1 MLRWRLIIGTALVAL
16 LLGLCWLDARADY
29 PGVYLFPLAL
39 VLCTLGADEL
49 VAMFRAV
56 GHNPHRVAT
65 IEATLV
71 ALLGACVPIFWPED
85 AIPGGAMAYLA
96 LGLAA
101 GLAIVLVT
109 ELVRYAAPGKSINQI
124 AVSAFSVLYVGGL
137 MGFLVQ
143 LRLFPLGNNLAGGG
157 MLALFSMI
165 AIVKFTDIGAY
176 FGGRQ
181 WGKHKMAPVV
191 SPGKTWEGAACGL
204 LVGTLAGFIVLGP
217 VRSSLGVQ
225 LDPGRLPWFVGVA
238 IYGMVVS
245 AAGMIGDLAES
256 LLKRDAGVKDSSTWL
271 PGFGGVLDL
280 IDSLLLAAPVA
291 YALWI
296 SGLVGG

>member
-16 LLGLCWLDARADY
+16 LLGLCWFDIRAVY

-39 VLCTLGADEL
+39 VLCVLGADEL

-56 GHNPHRVAT
+56 GHNPHKGAT
-65 IEATLV
+65 ISAAV
-71 ALLGACVPIFWPED
+71 IALLGACVPIVWPVLE
-85 AIPGGAMAYLA
+85 IPGGPMAYLA

-101 GLAIVLVT
+101 GLAILLVT
-109 ELVRYAAPGKSINQI
+109 EIIRYTTPGKSINQL
-124 AVSAFSVLYVGGL
+124 AMSSFAVLYLGGML
-137 MGFLVQ
+137 GFLVQ
-143 LRLFPLGNNLAGGG
+143 LRLSPLGNDLAGGG

-181 WGKHKMAPVV
+181 WGKHKMAPVI

-204 LVGTLAGFIVLGP
+204 AVGTLAGFIVLGP

-225 LDPGRLPWFVGVA
+225 LDPGRLPWFVGVM
-238 IYGMVVS
+238 IYGIVVS

-256 LLKRDAGVKDSSTWL
+256 LLKRDAGVKDSSAWL

-296 SGLVGG
+296 SGIVGG

>member
-1 MLRWRLIIGTALVAL
+1 VLRWRLIIGSALVAL
-16 LLGLCWLDARADY
+16 LLGLCWLDVRAEW

-39 VLCTLGADEL
+39 VLCVLGTDEL

-56 GHNPHRVAT
+56 GHKPHRVAT
-65 IEATLV
+65 IGATLT
-71 ALLGACVPIFWPED
+71 ALLGACIPIAWPEN
-85 AIPGGAMAYLA
+85 AIAGGAMAYLA

-101 GLAIVLVT
+101 GLMIVLIT
-109 ELVRYAAPGKSINQI
+109 ELVHYTAPGKSINQL
-124 AVSAFSVLYVGGL
+124 AMSSFAVLYLGGML
-137 MGFLVQ
+137 GFLVQ
-143 LRLFPLGNNLAGGG
+143 LRLLPLGGNLAGGG

-181 WGKHKMAPVV
+181 WGKHKMAPVI

-204 LVGTLAGFIVLGP
+204 LVGTIAGFIVLGP

-225 LDPGRLPWFVGVA
+225 LDPGRLPWFVGVM
-238 IYGMVVS
+238 IYGIVVS

>member
-1 MLRWRLIIGTALVAL
+1 VLRWRLIIGTVLVAL
-16 LLGLCWLDARADY
+16 LLGLCWLDVRADY
-29 PGVYLFPLAL
+29 PGVYLFPLAV
-39 VLCTLGADEL
+39 VLCVLGADEL
-49 VAMFRAV
+49 IAMFRAV
-56 GHNPHRVAT
+56 GHDPHKGAT
-65 IEATLV
+65 ISATLV
-71 ALLGACVPIFWPED
+71 AMLGACIPIAWPED
-85 AIPGGAMAYLA
+85 SIPGDAMAFLA

-101 GLAIVLVT
+101 GLVVVLVT
-109 ELVRYAAPGKSINQI
+109 ELVRYTAPGKSINQL
-124 AVSAFSVLYVGGL
+124 AMSSFAVLYLGGML
-137 MGFLVQ
+137 GFLVQ
-143 LRLFPLGNNLAGGG
+143 LRLLPLGNNLAGGG

-181 WGKHKMAPVV
+181 WGKHKMAPVI

-204 LVGTLAGFIVLGP
+204 AVGTLAGFIVLGP

-225 LDPGRLPWFVGVA
+225 LDPGRLPWFVGVL
-238 IYGMVVS
+238 IYGIVVS
-245 AAGMIGDLAES
+245 AAGIIGDLAES

-296 SGLVGG
+296 SGIVGG